1 MTRLVVRCDA
11 DQLLTAFTSRSP
23 SLIGS
28 SRAGQHLTKP
38 QACFCAAPLRTGRG
52 HQSRSTSEVLRE
64 QLLALTAL
72 VQDSSTST
80 TLNWRMQYGIICLA
94 QAGLEEAEQ
103 RPGAAGHWGV
113 QYLLRHRA
121 VPSTDPAHLQHLAA
135 ARSAGTSLEA
145 NQKHITVTLAT
156 WDMVWEVHLD
166 PHVGMAAA
174 QAVWSPWALKQ
185 FVTKVA
191 GTRGDVQP
199 SLALGLRLQQ
209 HGHTVRLATHEAH
222 RQLVLEE
229 GLQHFF
235 PLKGDP
241 VVLTE
246 VTVKSK
252 GIMPCSLGAFTTIRQ
267 QYRDIIYSTWDAAT
281 APLEPGG
288 PPLKPDLVVTNP
300 LCYGAPHVAEALD
313 IPLHLVSAVPWA
325 PSELLAH
332 PWARAWDQSLPEL
345 IGNIFDWFAPAVVST
360 PFSHS
365 ISTQLVP
372 VSRQASIP
380 EAYNFPGA
388 ARLRQ
393 LSSWHPLRR
402 YSELR
407 DATRSS
413 IVRFATWGST
423 WLLDHTIWVGIVDIL
438 AAYRVTRLNLPPF
451 TGFNGTRNLY
461 SCPTSF
467 VFSPSLLPKPA
478 DWPEHM
484 AVTGALLLHTPD
496 EQEEEQQDTPAGPQ
510 APPQPVHSAP
520 DAEARKAKQSDAL
533 RVNGLGKAALS
544 TCGGAAACSEAD
556 TAAEHAD
563 DMPSAV
569 SYPAMACVQVQA
581 VKHQH
586 REVAGCDTAPAG
598 PCCEQEND
606 CPAVGNGESEV
617 QQAVAGQTQQHNQEE
632 EGAAAEL
639 GVFNDQRQRH
649 SGTAGKGQDFKP
661 PANLLRFLAAGP
673 PPVYIGMGSAAV
685 SGTQHAADLILQ
697 AAAKAQT
704 RVVVHRP
711 TWAGLT
717 LPVDAEGEGLMSP
730 WVFVVGDTPHHW
742 LLPRCCAVV
751 HHGGAGTLFSG
762 IQAGCP
768 TLVCPCYGDNYFWG
782 ELIQKLGAGPAP
794 LSIFD
799 WTVDSLAQALRKVQ
813 VPKYAAAAAHLQAQ
827 VRKERGLD
835 NAVRHLYAHW
845 PVPERVAAPAD
856 GDAMQ
861 PAHGGNVLATGA
873 FHAFASAPQLS
884 DVRPGSGAPV
894 QGLAASIIRSLSTH
908 PDDKDGSAGK
918 AQHASLVGNLS
929 AWADLASKKLCRFW
943 Y

>member
-1 MTRLVVRCDA
+1 MVFPDHA
-11 DQLLTAFTSRSP
+11 
-23 SLIGS
+23 
-28 SRAGQHLTKP
+28 
-38 QACFCAAPLRTGRG
+38 
-52 HQSRSTSEVLRE
+52 RSTV
-64 QLLALTAL
+64 
-72 VQDSSTST
+72 VI
-80 TLNWRMQYGIICLA
+80 M
-94 QAGLEEAEQ
+94 
-103 RPGAAGHWGV
+103 
-113 QYLLRHRA
+113 
-121 VPSTDPAHLQHLAA
+121 
-135 ARSAGTSLEA
+135 
-145 NQKHITVTLAT
+145 
-156 WDMVWEVHLD
+156 
-166 PHVGMAAA
+166 
-174 QAVWSPWALKQ
+174 
-185 FVTKVA
+185 
-191 GTRGDVQP
+191 
-199 SLALGLRLQQ
+199 
-209 HGHTVRLATHEAH
+209 
-222 RQLVLEE
+222 E

-288 PPLKPDLVVTNP
+288 PPLK
-300 LCYGAPHVAEALD
+300 
-313 IPLHLVSAVPWA
+313 
-325 PSELLAH
+325 
-332 PWARAWDQSLPEL
+332 
-345 IGNIFDWFAPAVVST
+345 
-360 PFSHS
+360 
-365 ISTQLVP
+365 
-372 VSRQASIP
+372 
-380 EAYNFPGA
+380 
-388 ARLRQ
+388 
-393 LSSWHPLRR
+393 
-402 YSELR
+402 
-407 DATRSS
+407 
-413 IVRFATWGST
+413 
-423 WLLDHTIWVGIVDIL
+423 
-438 AAYRVTRLNLPPF
+438 
-451 TGFNGTRNLY
+451 
-461 SCPTSF
+461 
-467 VFSPSLLPKPA
+467 
-478 DWPEHM
+478 
-484 AVTGALLLHTPD
+484 
-496 EQEEEQQDTPAGPQ
+496 
-510 APPQPVHSAP
+510 
-520 DAEARKAKQSDAL
+520 
-533 RVNGLGKAALS
+533 
-544 TCGGAAACSEAD
+544 
-556 TAAEHAD
+556 
-563 DMPSAV
+563 
-569 SYPAMACVQVQA
+569 
-581 VKHQH
+581 
-586 REVAGCDTAPAG
+586 
-598 PCCEQEND
+598 END

-617 QQAVAGQTQQHNQEE
+617 QQAVAGQTQQNNREE
-632 EGAAAEL
+632 EGAAAQLE
-639 GVFNDQRQRH
+639 VFNDQRQRH

-751 HHGGAGTLFSG
+751 HHGGA
-762 IQAGCP
+762 
-768 TLVCPCYGDNYFWG
+768 DNYFWG

-861 PAHGGNVLATGA
+861 PADGNVLATGA
-873 FHAFASAPQLS
+873 LHAFASAPQLS

-908 PDDKDGSAGK
+908 PDDKDGSVGK